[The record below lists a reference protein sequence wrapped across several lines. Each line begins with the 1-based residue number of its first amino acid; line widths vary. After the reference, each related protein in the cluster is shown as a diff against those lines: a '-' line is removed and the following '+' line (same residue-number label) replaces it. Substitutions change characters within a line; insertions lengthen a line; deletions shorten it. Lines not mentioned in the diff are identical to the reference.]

1 MGAMCEMRGVG
12 RSVATGGEDANHA
25 YIINHAK
32 HEEGGRGRVFFF
44 KIARQV
50 CFGAGVATN
59 DGIYDQK
66 V

>member
-1 MGAMCEMRGVG
+1 MG

-32 HEEGGRGRVFFF
+32 HEEGGPGPFFF

>member
-1 MGAMCEMRGVG
+1 MRKAAGAVF
-12 RSVATGGEDANHA
+12 
-25 YIINHAK
+25 
-32 HEEGGRGRVFFF
+32 FFF